1 LRSHLSEEESL
12 FAVYIR
18 FVIPSER
25 SDEGSLFVLLPL
37 CTCHLT
43 LGHPE
48 LTRPAQSVTFF
59 AAARGGIIPI
69 TATNATVDVAELLD
83 AHPVGS
89 FQIRVL
95 ILCALAVALD
105 GFNTQAI
112 GYVAP
117 AIARDWHL
125 GREALSPV
133 FASGLIGLM
142 IGALSFGPL
151 ADRFGRKRIIIA
163 CTAFFGV
170 LSLASVAAHTLN
182 QLIALR
188 FIGGLGLGG
197 VMPNSIALTSEFS
210 PHRSRG
216 RMVMIMFC
224 GFPIGATIGG
234 FAAASIIPRYGW
246 QGVFIAGGILPLLLV
261 PALVAMLPESIRHLV
276 LQGDKPAQVRA
287 LLAKISRDFVFS
299 PGAEFVIR
307 EERAPGLAVGHL
319 FRQGRALPTLLLWI
333 VFFASLLDLFL
344 LANWLPTVFHDAGI
358 SMSLSVIATALFQGG
373 GVAGTLALGWL
384 VDRFGVYRMLT
395 AIYFLG
401 AIFIAFLGHL
411 HAIGAIMLC
420 TFGAGVGII
429 GGQTGANVVA
439 ALVYPTYIRSTGVG
453 WALGIGRMGSVVCPL
468 VGGMMLAQRWPL
480 PTIFLAAAVPAVC
493 GAAAIYLVGRTPQGT
508 AGGAVISLAPTSAE

>member
-1 LRSHLSEEESL
+1 M
-12 FAVYIR
+12 
-18 FVIPSER
+18 
-25 SDEGSLFVLLPL
+25 
-37 CTCHLT
+37 
-43 LGHPE
+43 
-48 LTRPAQSVTFF
+48 
-59 AAARGGIIPI
+59 
-69 TATNATVDVAELLD
+69 ATNNVDVAELLD
-83 AHPVGS
+83 SRPVGS

-95 ILCALAVALD
+95 ILCGLAVALD

-142 IGALSFGPL
+142 IGALSFGPI
-151 ADRFGRKRIIIA
+151 ADRFGRKHIIIA
-163 CTAFFGV
+163 CTAFFGL
-170 LSLASVAAHTLN
+170 LSLATIAAHSLD
-182 QLIALR
+182 QLIMFR

-216 RMVMIMFC
+216 RMVMVMFC

-246 QGVFIAGGILPLLLV
+246 QGVFIAGGLLPLLLV
-261 PALVAMLPESIRHLV
+261 PVLIAALPESVRHLV
-276 LQGDKPAQVRA
+276 LQGGHTAKVRA
-287 LLAKISRDFVFS
+287 LLTRINPDFVFPPQS
-299 PGAEFVIR
+299 EFIVR

-319 FRQGRALPTLLLWI
+319 FRHGRALPTLLLWI

-358 SMSLSVIATALFQGG
+358 SLSLSVIATALFQGG
-373 GVAGTLALGWL
+373 GVVGTLALGWM
-384 VDRFGVYRMLT
+384 VDRFGVYRVLT

-401 AIFIAFLGHL
+401 AVFIAFLGYT
-411 HAIGAIMLC
+411 HAIAAIMFC

-439 ALVYPTYIRSTGVG
+439 SLVYPTYIRSTGVG
-453 WALGIGRMGSVVCPL
+453 WALGIGRIGSIVGPL
-468 VGGMMLAQRWPL
+468 IGGMMLAQRWPL
-480 PTIFLAAAVPAVC
+480 ATIFLAAAIPAVC
-493 GAAAIYLVGRTPQGT
+493 GSAAIYLMGRTGQGT
-508 AGGAVISLAPTSAE
+508 AGSAVASFASAPTPAK

>member
-1 LRSHLSEEESL
+1 
-12 FAVYIR
+12 
-18 FVIPSER
+18 
-25 SDEGSLFVLLPL
+25 
-37 CTCHLT
+37 LT
-43 LGHPE
+43 S
-48 LTRPAQSVTFF
+48 PAQSDTFPPR
-59 AAARGGIIPI
+59 ACGGII
-69 TATNATVDVAELLD
+69 ATTPTNKTLDVDELLD
-83 AHPVGS
+83 AHKVGS

-95 ILCALAVALD
+95 VLCALAVALD

-125 GREALSPV
+125 GRGALSPV

-142 IGALSFGPL
+142 IGALTFGPL
-151 ADRFGRKRIIIA
+151 ADRFGRKRIIIS
-163 CTAFFGV
+163 CTAFFGA
-170 LSLASVAAHTLN
+170 LSLAAAAAHNLD

-261 PALVAMLPESIRHLV
+261 PVLIAMLPESIRHLV
-276 LQGDKPAQVRA
+276 LQGGKPSEVRA
-287 LLAKISRDFVFS
+287 LLAKIDREFVFA
-299 PGAEFVIR
+299 PDTAFVIR

-319 FRQGRALPTLLLWI
+319 FRHGRALPTLLLWI

-373 GVAGTLALGWL
+373 GVAGTLALGWM
-384 VDRFGVYRMLT
+384 VDRFGVYRVLT

-401 AIFIAFLGHL
+401 AIFIALLGHL

-420 TFGAGVGII
+420 TFAAGVGII

-453 WALGIGRMGSVVCPL
+453 WALGIGRIGSIVGPV
-468 VGGMMLAQRWPL
+468 VGGIMLAERWPL
-480 PTIFLAAAVPAVC
+480 PTIFLAAAIPAVC
-493 GAAAIYLVGRTPQGT
+493 GAVAIYLVGRTPHGT
-508 AGGAVISLAPTSAE
+508 AGGAVISLVQHVAE

>member
-1 LRSHLSEEESL
+1 M
-12 FAVYIR
+12 
-18 FVIPSER
+18 
-25 SDEGSLFVLLPL
+25 
-37 CTCHLT
+37 
-43 LGHPE
+43 
-48 LTRPAQSVTFF
+48 
-59 AAARGGIIPI
+59 
-69 TATNATVDVAELLD
+69 
-83 AHPVGS
+83 
-89 FQIRVL
+89 L
-95 ILCALAVALD
+95 ILCGLAVALD

-142 IGALSFGPL
+142 IGALTFGPV

-170 LSLASVAAHTLN
+170 FSLATAAAHTLD

-216 RMVMIMFC
+216 TMVMVMFC

-234 FAAASIIPRYGW
+234 FAAASIIPAYGW
-246 QGVFIAGGILPLLLV
+246 QGVFILGGVLPILLV
-261 PALVAMLPESIRHLV
+261 PVLMGMLPESIRHLV
-276 LQGDKPAQVRA
+276 LQGHKPAEVRA
-287 LLAKISRDFVFS
+287 LLSRVHREFVF
-299 PGAEFVIR
+299 PGDTTFVIP

-319 FRQGRALPTLLLWI
+319 FRHGRALLTLLLWI
-333 VFFASLLDLFL
+333 VFFTSLLDLFL

-358 SMSLSVIATALFQGG
+358 SLSLSVIATALFQGG
-373 GVAGTLALGWL
+373 GVVGTLGLGWV
-384 VDRFGVYRMLT
+384 VDRFGVYRVLT

-401 AIFIAFLGHL
+401 AIFIALLGHL
-411 HAIGAIMLC
+411 HALAAIMLC

-439 ALVYPTYIRSTGVG
+439 ALIYPTYIRSTGVG
-453 WALGIGRMGSVVCPL
+453 WALGIGRIGSI
-468 VGGMMLAQRWPL
+468 VGPVIGGIMLAQRWPL
-480 PTIFLAAAVPAVC
+480 PTIFLAAAFPAVC
-493 GAAAIYLVGRTPQGT
+493 GSAAIYLMGRTRQL
-508 AGGAVISLAPTSAE
+508 AGGHSTLATLASDVAE